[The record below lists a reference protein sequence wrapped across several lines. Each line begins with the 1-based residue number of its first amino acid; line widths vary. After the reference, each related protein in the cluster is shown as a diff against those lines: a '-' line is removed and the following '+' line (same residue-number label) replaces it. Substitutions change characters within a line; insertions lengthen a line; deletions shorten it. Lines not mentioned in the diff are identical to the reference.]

1 MPALP
6 TFMSMEDYQALKRK
20 YQAEAEAQNNPQVG
34 EFLSGQAQHLKA
46 TPNAVDYKNFN
57 GSNIEETTLVK
68 TAFNQNL
75 QTNITENYAPGVN
88 STITEV
94 APSIHHQTTLSDSYS
109 ATYQSATENINVQ
122 KEVQNI
128 NVENWQATHQNLNLT
143 VPGTL
148 KQQILKSGNITVDQ
162 YNAQIQHQ
170 TIQSETYT
178 HNFDTATFDGPV
190 NIQSSGQIHFAGD
203 IHIGPDASAL
213 DSYSKTIIEHFP
225 KISGQIFAK
234 EVNLPPYVT
243 ARFIMRAVL
252 DLEGTI
258 NAAGTDPVPVSVDK
272 EGLSVDLQNAV
283 GEYFGGTSITGVTGL
298 SDLATQAPNVVMGYK
313 HGNVEFS
320 NGVQAYTGSAYLE
333 FDYTAEVTVE
343 QAHSRDWIFS
353 TTSTAKLKM
362 QIFPIV
368 AKPSR
373 IASLMNNAGHN
384 LSAIG
389 AWLEEAAQSSP
400 QVSPEEIRVL
410 AMLPVVLVAA
420 ICVVVLG

>member
-1 MPALP
+1 MP

-94 APSIHHQTTLSDSYS
+94 APSIHRQTTLSDSYS
-109 ATYQSATENINVQ
+109 AIYQSATENINVQ

-128 NVENWQATHQNLNLT
+128 DVTNWQATHENLNLT

-148 KQQILKSGNITVDQ
+148 KQQILKSGNITVGQ

-190 NIQSSGQIHFAGD
+190 NIQSSGHIHFAGD

-243 ARFIMRAVL
+243 ANFIVKAVL

-258 NAAGTDPVPVSVDK
+258 NASGTDPVPLSVDK
-272 EGLSVDLQNAV
+272 DGLSLDLQNAV
-283 GEYFGGTSITGVTGL
+283 GDYFGGTSITGVTNFK
-298 SDLATQAPNVVMGYK
+298 DLATQGPNITVGYK
-313 HGNVEFS
+313 HGNIEFS
-320 NGVQAYTGSAYLE
+320 NGVQGGVFGPYIQ
-333 FDYTAEVTVE
+333 FIYTADVSVE
-343 QAHSRDWIFS
+343 QAHSGDWIFS
-353 TTSTAKLKM
+353 TTSTARLVVNFMPVGK
-362 QIFPIV
+362 
-368 AKPSR
+368 ASR
-373 IASLMNNAGHN
+373 VSRLMNNAEQN
-384 LSAIG
+384 LIALGS
-389 AWLEEAAQSSP
+389 WLQSVAESSP
-400 QVSPEEIRVL
+400 QMGPQEEGVL
-410 AMLPVVLVAA
+410 LVLPILLLTAVCVLE
-420 ICVVVLG
+420 LG